1 MRGRYVA
8 LSILALG
15 CGIAGG
21 VFGERF
27 YSASTMS
34 LEDTGPEILYWVAPM
49 DANFRQPG
57 PGKSPM
63 GMDLIPVYAGEEKSG
78 DPSEVKLS
86 AVETNSIGVRTAT
99 ARIDEISQRIETVG
113 FVRYNE
119 HNTSHVHTRVNGWI
133 EKLNVRAVGDRVEEG
148 DLLFEMFAPEFA
160 VAVTDIALYYKNDD
174 PSLQLSAR
182 NKLRSHGASEKQINA
197 ILNEG
202 KSTERLEVYAP
213 RDGVVIGLT
222 AADGM
227 YLQPNTLAVS
237 LTDLSSVWLVVD
249 VFERDIA
256 RLSEDMT
263 AYAKFEHLPGVE
275 LKGTIDYIYPE
286 LDATTR
292 TLPVRLQFD
301 NRDGLLRPNMFGE
314 VSLEPNVTKRS
325 VTIPSEAVIRTGTAE
340 RVILKTAD
348 GMFIPRLVTT
358 GLNDSFGEGART
370 EIVQGLAPGDVV
382 VASAQF
388 LIDSESSLS
397 AGLMRMAPTEQE
409 PVRGKGVL
417 VAFDAAA
424 RTATIRHDQ
433 LEMLGWPAMETRF
446 PLRAAIFDRQL
457 ILGEEVAFSVVR
469 DADGVLALTE
479 LGPDNG
485 IAATGIGMVQAVT
498 ADGKLTVEH
507 EPIPELGWP
516 AMKMDMD
523 VAGVDVAAVP
533 LNAEVEFD
541 LAKDDGGMF
550 SIVAVRTIGQESG
563 AKTRDMAKAPEVTAA
578 PKADAALSAP
588 ILVSG
593 QIEKINP
600 DTGMATISHGP
611 IKEIGMPGMTMDFAI
626 SDALDPVSLPLKS
639 EAMLTFERP
648 DGMTMV
654 LASVAVDAPPM
665 RVSGIINSVDP
676 DTRTVNISHGP
687 MVEIGM
693 PGMTMDFVAADTVML
708 DELPKGR
715 ELPLL
720 MRKNPDFSL
729 TLLGVEAVGIELEME
744 LGQ

>member
-8 LSILALG
+8 LSILLLG
-15 CGIAGG
+15 FGVAGG

-27 YSASTMS
+27 YSASTKDS
-34 LEDTGPEILYWVAPM
+34 EDTGPEILYWVAPM

-78 DPSEVKLS
+78 DPSEVRLS

-99 ARIDEISQRIETVG
+99 ARIEEISQRIETVG

-160 VAVTDIALYYKNDD
+160 VAVADIALYYKKDD
-174 PSLQLSAR
+174 PGLQLSAR
-182 NKLRSHGASEKQINA
+182 NKLRSHGASERQIDA
-197 ILNEG
+197 IFNEG
-202 KSTERLEVYAP
+202 KSKDRIEVYAP
-213 RDGVVIGLT
+213 RSGVVIDLT

-237 LTDLSSVWLVVD
+237 LSDLSSVWVVVD

-256 RLSEDMT
+256 RLNEDMT
-263 AYAKFEHLPGVE
+263 AYARFEHLPGVE

-292 TLPVRLQFD
+292 TLPVRLRFD
-301 NRDGLLRPNMFGE
+301 NKDGMLRPNMFGE
-314 VSLEPNVTKRS
+314 VSLEPNATRRS
-325 VTIPSEAVIRTGTAE
+325 VTVPSEAVIRTGTAE

-348 GMFIPRLVTT
+348 GMFIPRLVTK
-358 GLNDSFGEGART
+358 GLNDNFGEGART
-370 EIVQGLAPGDVV
+370 EIIQGLAPGEVV

-388 LIDSESSLS
+388 LIDSESSLGG
-397 AGLMRMAPTEQE
+397 GLMRMAPTDQE
-409 PVRGKGVL
+409 PARGKGVL
-417 VAFDAAA
+417 VAFDPKTRAA
-424 RTATIRHDQ
+424 TVRHEQ

-446 PLRAAIFDRQL
+446 PLRAGIADRQL
-457 ILGEEVAFSVVR
+457 EPGEQVAFSAVR
-469 DADGVLALTE
+469 DADGVLVLTE
-479 LGPDNG
+479 LGHDNG
-485 IAATGIGMVQAVT
+485 IAATGTGMVQAVT

-507 EPIPELGWP
+507 KPIPELGWP

-523 VAGVDVAAVP
+523 VAGVDIAAVP

-541 LAKDDGGMF
+541 LAKDDAGMF
-550 SIVAVRTIGQESG
+550 SIVAVRPIGEAGETQPDDMPES
-563 AKTRDMAKAPEVTAA
+563 PEAMEQ
-578 PKADAALSAP
+578 PALETVLSPP
-588 ILVSG
+588 IVVSG
-593 QIEKINP
+593 QIEKISP

-626 SDALDPVSLPLKS
+626 SDALDPASLPLKS
-639 EAMLTFERP
+639 ETMLTFERP

-654 LASVAVDAPPM
+654 LASVAMDAPLM
-665 RVSGIINSVDP
+665 RALGTINSIDP
-676 DTRTVNISHGP
+676 DARTVNISHGP

-693 PGMTMDFVAADTVML
+693 PGMTMDFAAAESVML
-708 DELPKGR
+708 DELPQGR
-715 ELPLL
+715 ELQLL
-720 MRKNPDFSL
+720 LQRNPDFSL
-729 TLLGVEAVGIELEME
+729 TLLGVETDTDVG
-744 LGQ
+744 Q